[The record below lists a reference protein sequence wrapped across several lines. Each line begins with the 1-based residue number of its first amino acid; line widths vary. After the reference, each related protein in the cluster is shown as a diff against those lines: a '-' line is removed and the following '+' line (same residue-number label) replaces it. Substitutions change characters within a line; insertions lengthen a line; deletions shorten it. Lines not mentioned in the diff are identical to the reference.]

1 MFCAM
6 CLQAILLLV
15 ILCPDIV
22 NWTAK
27 EWGNCSCIKFNQIKR
42 LLYLLSLLNNIIV
55 MLFSDICVTWFWLTM
70 PPKHIKAGTFKES
83 TFYIYLKW
91 LHVSQNCQFFASR
104 YWKKGIKSYFFKTCM
119 FTSLTKS
126 IFFLGKLLLPTWLR
140 VHYWKMISNGQ

>member
-1 MFCAM
+1 M
-6 CLQAILLLV
+6 CIGLQKNEV
-15 ILCPDIV
+15 
-22 NWTAK
+22 
-27 EWGNCSCIKFNQIKR
+27 GNCSCIKFNQIKR

-126 IFFLGKLLLPTWLR
+126 IFFLGKLWLPTRLLVFILEKWS
-140 VHYWKMISNGQ
+140 VMVSNQIEKFFDHYMVDNQWQ